1 MSGKIKIGISHGD
14 VNGISYEV
22 IIKTLL
28 DNRISE
34 ICTPV
39 IYGSPKVAAYHR
51 KALDIENFSPTGIN
65 SPEEAKGNRIYVI
78 NCVDDNIRVELGKST
93 ESAGIA
99 SFNALK
105 AATDALKEGK
115 IDALVTG
122 PVNKQNIQ
130 QTDFN
135 YSGHTEYLQARFMA
149 DEVMM
154 LMVSDLLK
162 VGLVA
167 GHVPVAQLS
176 SLITTDLIVEKLKI
190 LSQSLLMDFGI
201 RNPRIAVLGLNPHAG
216 DEGLLGSEE
225 QEVIIP
231 AMELARKFNIS
242 TFGPFPA
249 DGFFGAGRFTKFDAV
264 LAMYHDQGLAPF
276 KALSMDNGVNFTA
289 GLPVVRTSP
298 AHGTAFELAGKNR
311 ASAASFRNALYL
323 AIDIV
328 RNRELHK
335 EITRNPLPSGKTSLG
350 GKDESP
356 EDLESNGGKAN
367 RQ

>member
-1 MSGKIKIGISHGD
+1 MSDKIKIGISHGD

-34 ICTPV
+34 ICTP
-39 IYGSPKVAAYHR
+39 IIFGSPKVAAYHR
-51 KALDIENFSPTGIN
+51 KALDIDNFSPTGIN
-65 SPEEAKGNRIYVI
+65 SPDEAKGNRVYVI

-99 SFNALK
+99 SYGALK
-105 AATDALKEGK
+105 AATDALEMGK

-130 QTDFN
+130 QAEFN
-135 YSGHTEYLQARFMA
+135 YNGHTEYLQARFMA
-149 DEVMM
+149 DEVLM
-154 LMVSDLLK
+154 LMVSDMMK
-162 VGLVA
+162 VGIVA
-167 GHVPVAQLS
+167 GHVPIAQLTS
-176 SLITTDLIVEKLKI
+176 FITGDLILEKLNI

-216 DEGLLGSEE
+216 DDGLLGNEE

-231 AMELARKFNIS
+231 ALEQAKHSKIS
-242 TFGPFPA
+242 VFGPFSS
-249 DGFFGAGRFTKFDAV
+249 DGFFGAARYTKFDAI

-276 KALSMDNGVNFTA
+276 KAISMETGVNYTA
-289 GLPVVRTSP
+289 GLPVIRTSP
-298 AHGTAFELAGKNR
+298 AHGTAFELAGKNV
-311 ASAASFRNALYL
+311 ASASSFRNAIYL
-323 AIDIV
+323 AIDIA
-328 RNRELHK
+328 RNRSLHK
-335 EITRNPLPSGKTSLG
+335 EITNDPLPAGTTSIG

-356 EDLESNGGKAN
+356 EDLESSNG
-367 RQ
+367 